1 MHFLFRFPLLVA
13 TPNKLWRLLLV
24 SRAAFV
30 AKKMVE
36 YGWQARVATFT
47 LGGASCQ

>member
-36 YGWQARVATFT
+36 YGRQARVATFT
-47 LGGASCQ
+47 SGGASCQ